1 MVDIITKDLLLA
13 YKEDELF
20 LKQKS
25 RDKWLVFGD
34 RSSKFFHDYVKTN
47 RSKNQL
53 LKLKDKNNK
62 DQWSDGAKAEVAVGY
77 FSEHFISSNPSSYE
91 PAFASF
97 LPRVSGEMNKQLTR
111 QISKDEVTHA
121 IFSICADSALG
132 PDGMTAAFFKIIG
145 GFWEIKL
152 PQRYRKSSDQSGVEL
167 LEKFVGC
174 FGFDNRVVQW
184 VMMCVTTVT
193 YSVLINDHPF
203 GLITPQRGIRQG
215 DPQSPFLFVL
225 CTEGLTHLL
234 NVVERNDL
242 LDGMQFA
249 SDGPSIHH
257 LLFAND
263 SMFMCKASHDQATV
277 LNRILQYYGKTT
289 DGEETRAQVRVIM
302 GIDNEGGTSR
312 YLGLPECFSGSKV
325 DMLSFI
331 KDRSQARLDSWY
343 LRQISQGEK
352 EILLK
357 STVGG
362 MPVFAM
368 SVFRLPKT
376 VTAKISSMMA
386 NYWWG
391 DDSNKRKIH

>member
-1 MVDIITKDLLLA
+1 MPKIKSGLSNLDLNGSNPNLTLAAFMVDIITKDLLLA

-152 PQRYRKSSDQSGVEL
+152 PQRYRKSSDQGPCLGNGISHT
-167 LEKFVGC
+167 FVSY
-174 FGFDNRVVQW
+174 RRYQ
-184 VMMCVTTVT
+184 
-193 YSVLINDHPF
+193 IP
-203 GLITPQRGIRQG
+203 
-215 DPQSPFLFVL
+215 
-225 CTEGLTHLL
+225 
-234 NVVERNDL
+234 
-242 LDGMQFA
+242 
-249 SDGPSIHH
+249 
-257 LLFAND
+257 
-263 SMFMCKASHDQATV
+263 
-277 LNRILQYYGKTT
+277 
-289 DGEETRAQVRVIM
+289 
-302 GIDNEGGTSR
+302 TS
-312 YLGLPECFSGSKV
+312 
-325 DMLSFI
+325 
-331 KDRSQARLDSWY
+331 
-343 LRQISQGEK
+343 
-352 EILLK
+352 
-357 STVGG
+357 
-362 MPVFAM
+362 
-368 SVFRLPKT
+368 
-376 VTAKISSMMA
+376 
-386 NYWWG
+386 
-391 DDSNKRKIH
+391 